1 MNETLNINSEKFWEK
16 LKETVIKTQ
25 SPWFTIKEACAY
37 TKYGDTKIRNAI
49 KVGKLKAHR
58 EDGGDYRIHQRDL
71 DCYIMFGK
79 KNVVGYE
86 EDQLRKRNRYS
97 KIES

>member
-16 LKETVIKTQ
+16 LKETVIKSQ

-37 TKYGDTKIRNAI
+37 TGFKPTKIRNAI
-49 KVGKLKAHR
+49 KVGKLKVYR
-58 EDGGDYRIHQRDL
+58 EDGGDYRINKMDL

-79 KNVVGYE
+79 KNVTGYE